1 MRIISELQSKWRC
14 TKHSKDHDIYCYSV
28 DGNVCFTLTHCNIS
42 FWALEIVCHSA
53 LLSFK
58 RTNLI
63 FIQIEGNTTIEEK
76 PATLYLHTVRPS
88 SRASTPRPPDQMG
101 FPGPY
106 TMAPPGIYG
115 YPQGPVTMPM
125 WGYLGSMPS
134 GPPGQYFGI
143 QPPMTSSE
151 STQAMS
157 ASSSTMTSKSNA
169 TPVIIPDVVAW
180 FAYLDQHEEHSKDGI
195 VFAPYGVRLKAKGF
209 LRISQLTLEFIQLED
224 LQDWLGIEVGTAI
237 LIMQYA
243 KEDLVAIKSQ
253 KWVFPG

>member
-1 MRIISELQSKWRC
+1 MQM
-14 TKHSKDHDIYCYSV
+14 
-28 DGNVCFTLTHCNIS
+28 
-42 FWALEIVCHSA
+42 
-53 LLSFK
+53 
-58 RTNLI
+58 
-63 FIQIEGNTTIEEK
+63 EGNTTIDEK

-115 YPQGPVTMPM
+115 YPQGPVAMPI
-125 WGYLGSMPS
+125 WGYPGPGGMP
-134 GPPGQYFGI
+134 PPGQYFGA
-143 QPPMTSSE
+143 QPPMMSTSISSE
-151 STQAMS
+151 PSTQAMS
-157 ASSSTMTSKSNA
+157 ASSSVTTSKSNA

-180 FAYLDQHEEHSKDGI
+180 FAYLDQHEERNKDGI

-209 LRISQLTLEFIQLED
+209 LRISQLTLEFIQLKD

-243 KEDLVAIKSQ
+243 KEDIEALKSR